1 MDLKEG
7 VEVATKTSKFLVEI
21 KVFSKVEEVLIVV
34 EAGIVVEI
42 MQSTSLVKGVLL
54 ASNLFSAPQLSARRT
69 SISVELTLEVSSG
82 K

>member
-1 MDLKEG
+1 MDLKERVKVG
-7 VEVATKTSKFLVEI
+7 TKTSKFLVEI

-54 ASNLFSAPQLSARRT
+54 ASNLFSVPQLSARRT
-69 SISVELTLEVSSG
+69 SISVELTLEVRSG